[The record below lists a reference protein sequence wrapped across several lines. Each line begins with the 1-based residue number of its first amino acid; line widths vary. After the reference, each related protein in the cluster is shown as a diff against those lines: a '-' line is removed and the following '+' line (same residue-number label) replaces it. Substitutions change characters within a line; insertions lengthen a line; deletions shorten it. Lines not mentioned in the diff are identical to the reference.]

1 MNKAFLVNYGQR
13 YVKKIKSIFNKYQRI
28 RHRFS
33 LIDVTYKE
41 CTNSVELTVL
51 IHGIKKQMLTYLPSE
66 ILYDDDLLSEF
77 SACDVRAI
85 SYLSFREY
93 VNAEKFSLIIE
104 GQRVKKGSTLFLVKD
119 SINGELKYLEAK
131 ILYQNHNYLSRL
143 SKKDM
148 INVIST
154 AVQEQAL
161 IDFRSM
167 ENQSEC
173 T

>member
-1 MNKAFLVNYGQR
+1 M
-13 YVKKIKSIFNKYQRI
+13 
-28 RHRFS
+28 
-33 LIDVTYKE
+33 
-41 CTNSVELTVL
+41 
-51 IHGIKKQMLTYLPSE
+51 IHGIKNQTLTYLPNE
-66 ILYDDDLLSEF
+66 ILYDDELLSEF

-93 VNAEKFSLIIE
+93 IHTEKFSLIIQ
-104 GQRVKKGSTLFLVKD
+104 GQRVKKGFTLFLVKD
-119 SINGELKYLEAK
+119 ATNGESKYIEAK
-131 ILYQNHNYLSRL
+131 VLYQNHNDLSRL
-143 SKKDM
+143 SQKDM

-161 IDFRSM
+161 MDFRNM